1 MGPSFSGL
9 LVVAALAFAVPFTL
23 GLVPALRIPAVVVEI
38 LAGIVIGPSVLGWV
52 DTDPAIDTF
61 ALVGVAFLLLLSG
74 LEIDYARLRGR
85 LLRATALSFAASF
98 GVAIVAGLV
107 LHRAGVA
114 RSPVLLAIILSATAL
129 SVVVPVLKDS
139 GQISTAFGQTL
150 IAAASIADV
159 GTVVLLSLFF
169 SGESSG
175 VGSKLV
181 LLLAFAGFVLA
192 VGLVV
197 LGAERSLRFS
207 AVLLRLQDTTAQ
219 IRVRAALVLLLGFAV
234 AAQQFGLESILGAFL
249 AGAVLKL
256 VDRDQAMTHQNF
268 RLKLEAA
275 GFGIFVPFF
284 FIASGIRFDGHALF
298 ASRSTLEHV
307 PIFVAAIFAVRF
319 LPALLYLPLIGR
331 RLTIAAGLLQA
342 TTLSFV
348 VVASQIGVELD
359 LLTPANAAALVAA
372 ALVTVIAFPVVALGF
387 LKTRPQEERFLAGAA
402 VTPRPSPRL

>member
-23 GLVPALRIPAVVVEI
+23 GLVPALRIPAVVLEI

-74 LEIDYARLRGR
+74 LEIDYERLRGR
-85 LLRATALSFAASF
+85 LLRVTALSFGVSF
-98 GVAIVAGLV
+98 GIAIAAGLV
-107 LHRAGVA
+107 LHGAGVVK
-114 RSPVLLAIILSATAL
+114 SPLLLGIILSATAL

-150 IAAASIADV
+150 IAAVSIADV

-181 LLLAFAGFVLA
+181 LLLAFVGFVLA

-207 AVLLRLQDTTAQ
+207 AALLRLQDTTAQ
-219 IRVRAALVLLLGFAV
+219 IRVRAAMVLLLGFAV

-249 AGAVLKL
+249 AGAVIKL
-256 VDRDQAMTHQNF
+256 VDRDQAMTHHNF
-268 RLKLEAA
+268 RLKLESA

-298 ASRSTLEHV
+298 ASSSTLEHV
-307 PIFVAAIFAVRF
+307 PIFAAAIFAVRF
-319 LPALLYLPLIGR
+319 LPALLYVPLIGR

-372 ALVTVIAFPVVALGF
+372 ALVTVIAFPVVALGL
-387 LKTRPQEERFLAGAA
+387 LKTRPEAAPLRGGGVA
-402 VTPRPSPRL
+402 VTPRPSP

>member
-1 MGPSFSGL
+1 MGPSFVGL
-9 LVVAALAFAVPFTL
+9 LIVAALAFAVPFAL

-61 ALVGVAFLLLLSG
+61 ALVGVTFLLLLSG
-74 LEIDYARLRGR
+74 LEVDYERLRGR
-85 LLRATALSFAASF
+85 LLRVTALSFAASF

-114 RSPVLLAIILSATAL
+114 RSPLLLAIILSATAL

-150 IAAASIADV
+150 IAAVSIADV

-169 SGESSG
+169 SDESAG

-192 VGLVV
+192 VGLAV

-207 AVLLRLQDTTAQ
+207 AALLRLQDTTAQ

-249 AGAVLKL
+249 AGAVIKL
-256 VDRDQAMTHQNF
+256 VDRDQAMTHQSF

-284 FIASGIRFDGHALF
+284 FIASGIRFEGHALF

-319 LPALLYLPLIGR
+319 LPALLFLPLIGK

-359 LLTPANAAALVAA
+359 LLAPANAAALVAA
-372 ALVTVIAFPVVALGF
+372 ALVTVIAFPVVALGL
-387 LKTRPQEERFLAGAA
+387 LKTRAEDEPFLAGAA
-402 VTPRPSPRL
+402 VTPRPAP

>member
-9 LVVAALAFAVPFTL
+9 LAVAALAFAVPFTI
-23 GLVPALRIPAVVVEI
+23 GLVPALRFPAVVVEI
-38 LAGIVIGPSVLGWV
+38 LAGIVVGPSVLGWV

-74 LEIDYARLRGR
+74 LEIDYERLRGR
-85 LLRATALSFAASF
+85 LLRVTALSFGVSF
-98 GVAIVAGLV
+98 GIAIVAGLV
-107 LHRAGVA
+107 LHGAGVVK
-114 RSPVLLAIILSATAL
+114 SPLLLGIILSATAL

-150 IAAASIADV
+150 IAAVSIADV

-169 SGESSG
+169 SSESSG

-181 LLLAFAGFVLA
+181 LLLAFVGFVLA

-207 AVLLRLQDTTAQ
+207 AALLRLQDTTAQ
-219 IRVRAALVLLLGFAV
+219 IRVRAAMVLLLGFAV

-249 AGAVLKL
+249 AGAVIKL
-256 VDRDQAMTHQNF
+256 VDRDQAMTHHDF
-268 RLKLEAA
+268 RLKLESA

-298 ASRSTLEHV
+298 ANSSTLEHV

-319 LPALLYLPLIGR
+319 LPALLYVPLIGR

-372 ALVTVIAFPVVALGF
+372 ALVTVIAFPVVALGL
-387 LKTRPQEERFLAGAA
+387 LKTRPEGAPFRGGAA
-402 VTPRPSPRL
+402 VTPRPSP